1 MSGRERTGRT
11 APATVAS
18 TADLLVAAGRERTV
32 LISGLLAGICVF
44 FAPLVVLAVGLMA
57 AYLAH
62 VASDGQATVLGV
74 DRQFVA
80 ADFRGVF
87 APAIREAP
95 LLVSAG
101 LIGAMLAQFRRWL
114 ARRADPAFLA
124 AGIRPFFPEFA
135 FLYVSLVALTLGL
148 TVTRGDWLHL
158 ERLLGAA
165 PVYLL
170 FMGCATWL
178 AHAVWNYSFR
188 NVIDLL
194 ATGKDRDA
202 ALELRGRARPLAARR
217 SAP

>member
-1 MSGRERTGRT
+1 VPA
-11 APATVAS
+11 APAPVAS
-18 TADLLVAAGRERTV
+18 SAELLVAAGRERTV
-32 LISGLLAGICVF
+32 LISGLLAGMCVF
-44 FAPLVVLAVGLMA
+44 FAPLVVLALGLMA
-57 AYLAH
+57 GYLAY
-62 VASDGQATVLGV
+62 VASDGQTNVLGV
-74 DRQFVA
+74 GREFVA
-80 ADFRGVF
+80 ADFRSVF
-87 APAIREAP
+87 APAIHEAP

-135 FLYVSLVALTLGL
+135 FLYALLVALTVGL
-148 TVTRGDWLHL
+148 AATHGGWLQL
-158 ERLLGAA
+158 ERLMGAA

-188 NVIDLL
+188 NLIDLL
-194 ATGKDRDA
+194 ATAKDRDA
-202 ALELRGRARPLAARR
+202 ASALRGRARPLAARR